1 MEASYIE
8 EDPDQGLTR
17 IYTYFPALSYHLKTN
32 KQTVDLI
39 QCNDCQMLFLDGVLQ
54 SSTKDELN
62 YHMALVHPLLYS
74 LKNKKRILLLGG
86 AEGATTREI
95 LRYGDTD
102 IRFITMVDYDS
113 QLVELMCNKG
123 QAWAQGSFQCPC
135 LSIIYDDAWA
145 FIKEEG
151 DYDAVIIDLT
161 DPDFE
166 EMNWSE
172 LLMGVM
178 QRIHTN
184 KGGFVMNAGGYDPHN
199 CSHLK
204 TLKMI
209 LDHLLQAFPGYQYV
223 FYTTLV
229 PSFGSEWCFV
239 AVYHCEQTVFLKPEH
254 ITWLPVPGWLKRQIL
269 ELDVALLD

>member
-1 MEASYIE
+1 MEAKFIE
-8 EDPDQGLTR
+8 EDPDQGVNR
-17 IYTYFPALSYHLKTN
+17 IYTFFPAQSYHLKTD

-54 SSTKDELN
+54 SSTKDEIN
-62 YHMALVHPLLYS
+62 YHMALVHPLLGS
-74 LKNKKRILLLGG
+74 LTNKKRILLLGG

-95 LRYGDTD
+95 LSYGEQVSF
-102 IRFITMVDYDS
+102 IRMVDYDS
-113 QLVELMCNKG
+113 QLVELMCTKG
-123 QAWAQGSFQCPC
+123 QAWSQGSFQCPC
-135 LSIIYDDAWA
+135 LSIIYDDAWS

-166 EMNWSE
+166 EMNWSA

-199 CSHLK
+199 NSHLK
-204 TLKMI
+204 KLKMI
-209 LDHLLQAFPGYQYV
+209 LDHLFQAFPGYQYV

-239 AVYHCEQTVFLKPEH
+239 AVYHYKQPISLKPE
-254 ITWLPVPGWLKRQIL
+254 IVPDWLRRQIL
-269 ELDVALLD
+269 DLDIKLLQ